1 MWFERSFFKGRSFFG
16 NQSRNLLKF
25 EAFHYFYNR
34 KFNMTK
40 EELLNKAIKIA
51 NRAHKGQTDK
61 FGTPYIGHIMRVMNY
76 GKTYDEK
83 IVGVLHDVIEDCPE
97 ITYEYLLREGFSNEI
112 VFAIECLTKNPAD
125 QDYTEFVKQTERSP
139 LAIAVKLNDLRD
151 NMDLTRFTK
160 PLTERDFK
168 RLNKYLN
175 AYLYLKEKY

>member
-25 EAFHYFYNR
+25 EVFYYFYNR

-97 ITYEYLLREGFSNEI
+97 ITYEYLLQEGFTNEI

>member
-1 MWFERSFFKGRSFFG
+1 
-16 NQSRNLLKF
+16 
-25 EAFHYFYNR
+25 
-34 KFNMTK
+34 MTK

-97 ITYEYLLREGFSNEI
+97 ITYEYLLQEGFSNEI

-168 RLNKYLN
+168 LLNKYLN